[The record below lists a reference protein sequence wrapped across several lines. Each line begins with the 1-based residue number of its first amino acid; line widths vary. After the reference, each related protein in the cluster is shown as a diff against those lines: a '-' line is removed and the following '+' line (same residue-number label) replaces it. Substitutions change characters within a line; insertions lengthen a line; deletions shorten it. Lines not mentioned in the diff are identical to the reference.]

1 MHLLPFSFTIALTQ
15 KGHSSLV
22 GLNALL
28 SMGTSSIC
36 SALSMVPGR
45 NPSFFFDD
53 ALTPTALLF
62 VFVFFFFIDDNDDDD
77 DDNEKDAANDLMCLS
92 FLLSSL
98 SLSLSLSV
106 SETTRACVKLLRCC
120 VVKKNKL
127 SLSKKLNVTTSL

>member
-1 MHLLPFSFTIALTQ
+1 
-15 KGHSSLV
+15 
-22 GLNALL
+22 
-28 SMGTSSIC
+28 
-36 SALSMVPGR
+36 MVPGR

-62 VFVFFFFIDDNDDDD
+62 VFVFFFFIDDNDDD

-127 SLSKKLNVTTSL
+127 SLSKSST

>member
-98 SLSLSLSV
+98 SLSLSFSFSFSLSV
-106 SETTRACVKLLRCC
+106 SETLRARV
-120 VVKKNKL
+120 
-127 SLSKKLNVTTSL
+127 

>member
-62 VFVFFFFIDDNDDDD
+62 VFVFFFFFIDDNDDDDD
-77 DDNEKDAANDLMCLS
+77 DDNEKDAANVLMCLS
-92 FLLSSL
+92 LLLSSTL
-98 SLSLSLSV
+98 SLSLSLCF
-106 SETTRACVKLLRCC
+106 RVKL
-120 VVKKNKL
+120 
-127 SLSKKLNVTTSL
+127 